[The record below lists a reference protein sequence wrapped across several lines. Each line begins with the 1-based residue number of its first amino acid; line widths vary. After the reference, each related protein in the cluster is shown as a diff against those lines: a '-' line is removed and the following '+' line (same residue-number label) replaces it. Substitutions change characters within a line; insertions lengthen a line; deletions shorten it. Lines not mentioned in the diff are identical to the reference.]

1 MQLLSRWWLSWT
13 DNILMQPDNTLGH
26 KRRTRDTPTG
36 YVNSPSD
43 ANITQDPK
51 AHQES
56 TFINTMQFLL
66 YPED

>member
-1 MQLLSRWWLSWT
+1 
-13 DNILMQPDNTLGH
+13 MQPDNTLGH
-26 KRRTRDTPTG
+26 KWRTRDTPTG

-43 ANITQDPK
+43 TNITQDPK